1 MEQIEEKRLS
11 VKCQEENKKS
21 FNKIIRNM
29 LKKAQKDNTLIKP
42 AMWEFLTDF
51 NTYFVGG
58 VYRRLVLSNEYT
70 NLTNFLAV
78 NARARLC

>member
-1 MEQIEEKRLS
+1 M
-11 VKCQEENKKS
+11 KKS
-21 FNKIIRNM
+21 FNKIIGNM

-42 AMWEFLTDF
+42 AAWKFLTGFD
-51 NTYFVGG
+51 TYFVGG